1 MRTTAI
7 IAMAGIVSAST
18 SAQVGLQDACKD
30 TAEWTKFT
38 EGQKAKVAPAKKTFD
53 EKTAD
58 QKTACPDDAKAA
70 DKKVKAVAES
80 AADKKADKLKKCTD
94 AENALATATSDY
106 KTAKDNVAS
115 NVIYAKVFAH
125 QNAW

>member
-38 EGQKAKVAPAKKTFD
+38 EGQTAKEATAKKALE
-53 EKTAD
+53 EKTTD
-58 QKTACPDDAKAA
+58 QKTACPAKDA
-70 DKKVKAVAES
+70 
-80 AADKKADKLKKCTD
+80 KADKLKKCTD
-94 AENALATATSDY
+94 AEKALTTATSDY
-106 KTAKDNVAS
+106 KTATDNVAS
-115 NVIYAKVFAH
+115 NNIYAGVVAH

>member
-38 EGQKAKVAPAKKTFD
+38 EGQKAKVASAKKTLD
-53 EKTAD
+53 EKTTD
-58 QKTACPDDAKAA
+58 KKTACPDA
-70 DKKVKAVAES
+70 
-80 AADKKADKLKKCTD
+80 KADKLKKCSD

-106 KTAKDNVAS
+106 KTATDNVAS
-115 NVIYAKVFAH
+115 NNIYAGVVAH